1 MYSPDFLIMIEPS
14 QTSLIHEFKKTSEID
29 GFPAI
34 YVDVKGGFNK
44 NARSFSIDQKFV
56 YSKYGH
62 YIYKLVPKDFMKKFG
77 ITDDLRF
84 TSKTKKP
91 SKKFEGYPLI
101 SDVFKD

>member
-1 MYSPDFLIMIEPS
+1 MIEPS
-14 QTSLIHEFKKTSEID
+14 RSALIHEFKKTSEIK
-29 GFPAI
+29 GYPAI

-62 YIYKLVPKDFMKKFG
+62 YIYKLVPKEFMRKFG
-77 ITDDLRF
+77 ITEDLMF

-101 SDVFKD
+101 SEVFKA